1 MTEKPKT
8 GNAGS
13 APQMPAGEVAKV
25 AARLNVD
32 MSKIPGTGPGGAV
45 RYVDVLQAS
54 RQAAAKLAD
63 QARLLNVD
71 MATVQGTGPNGQI
84 VYEDIIRARAA
95 RPANPQAAST
105 PKATAKRRLPRVDAS
120 RNPLVAA
127 AQAGAGAAHLDA
139 YAQMPP
145 TLFASGDLPPFTSSG
160 IDPSALLS
168 VPWYA
173 RHAIA
178 GETDR
183 GKAAELLEAYSG
195 PDGDVAAQADAVS
208 SHAGNHDYRLRVDE
222 WQMAA
227 GQLSSSAEWEK
238 YHQQVAAASAP
249 DPRPVDELSGDEVYD
264 RLFDPVEQWKQQVQ
278 ANRGGPA
285 RPGGRR

>member
-13 APQMPAGEVAKV
+13 APQMPVGEVAKV

-32 MSKIPGTGPGGAV
+32 MSTVPGTGPGGAV
-45 RYVDVLQAS
+45 RYVDVLRAS

-95 RPANPQAAST
+95 RPADLKAANT
-105 PKATAKRRLPRVDAS
+105 PKAPAKRRLPRVDAS

-127 AQAGAGAAHLDA
+127 AQANGGGAYLDA
-139 YAQMPP
+139 HATMPP
-145 TLFASGDLPPFTSSG
+145 TLFTAGDLPPFTSSG

-173 RHAIA
+173 RHAVA

-195 PDGDVAAQADAVS
+195 PDGEIAAQADGVM
-208 SHAGNHDYRLRVDE
+208 SHAGNYDYRLRVDE
-222 WQMAA
+222 WQVAA
-227 GQLSSSAEWEK
+227 GRLSSSAEWEK

-249 DPRPVDELSGDEVYD
+249 DPRTVDELSDDEAYD
-264 RLFDPVEQWKQQVQ
+264 WLFDPVDGWKQQVR

-285 RPGGRR
+285 RPGWR